1 MRDHH
6 GHTPGEQGHP
16 VSFPSVPGPKG
27 FTQSD
32 KNICENAVNDIAIEA
47 AHLTKQYHIGTSA
60 DSSGSLAERITQK
73 AASLLRGRAESSGGP
88 SGRQPLWALKDV
100 SFEIPRGHVFG
111 IIGRNGSGKSTLLK
125 ILSRVTEPTSGRAVV
140 RGRVGTL
147 LEVGTGFHPEL
158 TGRDNIYLTGSI
170 LGMKRRE
177 IRKKF
182 DEIVAFS
189 GVEQFLD
196 TPVKRYS
203 SGMYVRLAF
212 AVGAHLDPEILLV
225 DEALAV
231 GDLQFQKKCMQK
243 MQDLGSKGQT
253 IVLVSHDMQAMSR
266 LCHRVLLLE
275 KGRLVADG
283 PAHQVVSSY
292 LHGGFDDWSFREWP
306 DLRTAPGDSTM
317 RLCSIRVKNCD
328 GELTDTIDVRESFA
342 VEMEYEVLRP
352 CSPVTPSVTITN
364 EQGVDLFETFDLD
377 PQWRGSVRP
386 VGRFVGTAWIP
397 GNLLTE
403 GTFFV
408 SPSAFCQEPFHV
420 HFFERQAAGFTVVD
434 PLAGDSARGDFS
446 GQMRGLVRP
455 LVEWTN
461 RFEPKNSRKPVGS
474 YR

>member
-1 MRDHH
+1 M
-6 GHTPGEQGHP
+6 T
-16 VSFPSVPGPKG
+16 
-27 FTQSD
+27 
-32 KNICENAVNDIAIEA
+32 DIAIQA
-47 AHLTKQYHIGTSA
+47 VHLAKAYQMGTRLDA
-60 DSSGSLAERITQK
+60 SGSLAERVTQLVSSVFRNR
-73 AASLLRGRAESSGGP
+73 ANASSATHGQQS
-88 SGRQPLWALKDV
+88 LWALKDV
-100 SFEIPRGHVFG
+100 SFEIPRSHVLG

-203 SGMYVRLAF
+203 SGMHVRLAF

-243 MQDLGSKGQT
+243 MQDLGSMGQT

-266 LCHRVLLLE
+266 LCDRVLLLE

-292 LHGGFDDWSFREWP
+292 LHGAFEDWSFREWP
-306 DLRTAPGDSTM
+306 DLMTAPGDNTM
-317 RLCSIRVKNCD
+317 KLCSIRIKNCD
-328 GELTDTIDVRESFA
+328 GDLTDTIDVREGFA

-420 HFFERQAAGFTVVD
+420 HFFERQAAGFSVVD

-461 RFEPKNSRKPVGS
+461 RFEPTGSRNAAGS
-474 YR
+474 RR